1 MAAAEPQ
8 IGGAG
13 RTFQS
18 LAKQRVALQTVDAI
32 KEMIRCG
39 ELGPHQALPPERELA
54 RALDISRPTLREA
67 IGALTAMNIL
77 ESHHGDGTFVTGL
90 TPQLLSE
97 PISFLLQV
105 DPSSA
110 RYLADVVASLE
121 VGAARL
127 AAARITADE
136 LDRLETLAGQPGEPA
151 GADFHRAVVAAAHN
165 PIYQDLHAS
174 VVLLAG
180 TADAAPGRQ
189 TIEQHVEI
197 VSALRRHAPQDAAEL
212 MLRHL
217 RRDDNDDDRHDD
229 RDDRRDDRDDRRDD
243 EGHDQDTAREDA

>member
-1 MAAAEPQ
+1 MAAAEPEV
-8 IGGAG
+8 GGAG

-32 KEMIRCG
+32 KEMIRAG

-77 ESHHGDGTFVTGL
+77 ESHHGDGTFVTSL

-105 DPSSA
+105 DASSA
-110 RYLADVVASLE
+110 RYLGDVVASLE

-127 AAARITADE
+127 AATRITADE
-136 LDRLETLAGQPGEPA
+136 LDRLELLAGQPGEPA
-151 GADFHRAVVAAAHN
+151 GADFHRALVASAHN

-174 VVLLAG
+174 VAELAG
-180 TADAAPGRQ
+180 VVDAVPGRQ
-189 TIEQHVEI
+189 MVEQHRQI
-197 VSALRRHAPQDAAEL
+197 VDALRRHAPHDAAAL
-212 MLRHL
+212 MLEHL
-217 RRDDNDDDRHDD
+217 GHL
-229 RDDRRDDRDDRRDD
+229 DRRDDQ
-243 EGHDQDTAREDA
+243 GPDQDPPKEDA

>member
-8 IGGAG
+8 VGGAT

-39 ELGPHQALPPERELA
+39 ELEPHQALPPERELA

-105 DPSSA
+105 DPSNA
-110 RYLADVVASLE
+110 GYLADIRTSLE

-127 AAARITADE
+127 AAARITDDE
-136 LDRLETLAGQPGEPA
+136 LDRLELLAGQPGEQA
-151 GADFHRAVVAAAHN
+151 GAAFHRAVIESAHN

-174 VVLLAG
+174 VVRLASPG
-180 TADAAPGRQ
+180 DDPDDGQPRAQTNRRHRAIAD
-189 TIEQHVEI
+189 
-197 VSALRRHAPQDAAEL
+197 ALRRRAPGDATEAMLTHYTAE
-212 MLRHL
+212 
-217 RRDDNDDDRHDD
+217 
-229 RDDRRDDRDDRRDD
+229 
-243 EGHDQDTAREDA
+243 EDA

>member
-1 MAAAEPQ
+1 MTAAEPQ
-8 IGGAG
+8 VGGPS

-32 KEMIRCG
+32 KEMIRAG

-77 ESHHGDGTFVTGL
+77 ESHHGDGTFVTSL

-105 DPSSA
+105 DASNA

-121 VGAARL
+121 AGAARL
-127 AAARITADE
+127 AAARITPDE
-136 LDRLETLAGQPGEPA
+136 LDRLEMLASRPGESA
-151 GADFHRAVVAAAHN
+151 GADFHRALVATAHN

-180 TADAAPGRQ
+180 AADGAPGRQ
-189 TIEQHVEI
+189 TIEQHQAI
-197 VSALRRHAPQDAAEL
+197 VTALRRHAPQDAAEL
-212 MLRHL
+212 MLAHL
-217 RRDDNDDDRHDD
+217 RQ
-229 RDDRRDDRDDRRDD
+229 DDRRDD
-243 EGHDQDTAREDA
+243 EELDQDTAKEDA

>member
-1 MAAAEPQ
+1 MAAGEPQ
-8 IGGAG
+8 VGGTI

-77 ESHHGDGTFVTGL
+77 ESHHGDGTFVTSL

-105 DPSSA
+105 DASSA
-110 RYLADVVASLE
+110 RYLADVVESLE

-136 LDRLETLAGQPGEPA
+136 LDRLELLASQPGESA
-151 GADFHRAVVAAAHN
+151 GADFHRLVVAAAHN

-174 VVLLAG
+174 VVLLADA
-180 TADAAPGRQ
+180 ADAAPGRP
-189 TIEQHVEI
+189 TVEQHEQI
-197 VSALRRHAPQDAAEL
+197 VSALRRHAPQEAAALMRQHLDAAK
-212 MLRHL
+212 
-217 RRDDNDDDRHDD
+217 
-229 RDDRRDDRDDRRDD
+229 
-243 EGHDQDTAREDA
+243 GDA

>member
-1 MAAAEPQ
+1 MAAEPQ
-8 IGGAG
+8 PEAAG

-105 DPSSA
+105 DPSNA
-110 RYLADVVASLE
+110 RYLADVRTSLE

-127 AAARITADE
+127 AAARITDDE
-136 LDRLETLAGQPGEPA
+136 LDRLELLASQPGEQA
-151 GADFHRAVVAAAHN
+151 GADFHRAVVEAARN

-174 VVLLAG
+174 VVRLAG
-180 TADAAPGRQ
+180 ASGAPDDGRPRAQTSRGHRTIAD
-189 TIEQHVEI
+189 
-197 VSALRRHAPQDAAEL
+197 ALRRRAPRDAADA
-212 MLRHL
+212 MLAH
-217 RRDDNDDDRHDD
+217 
-229 RDDRRDDRDDRRDD
+229 
-243 EGHDQDTAREDA
+243 DTAEEAEEGA

>member
-1 MAAAEPQ
+1 MAAAEPEV
-8 IGGAG
+8 GGVG

-32 KEMIRCG
+32 KEMIRAG

-77 ESHHGDGTFVTGL
+77 ESHHGDGTFVTSL

-105 DPSSA
+105 DASSA

-127 AAARITADE
+127 AATRITADE
-136 LDRLETLAGQPGEPA
+136 LDRLELLAGQPGESAAA
-151 GADFHRAVVAAAHN
+151 GFHRALVASADN

-174 VVLLAG
+174 MVQLAG
-180 TADAAPGRQ
+180 AVDGAPGGQ
-189 TIEQHVEI
+189 TIEQHQQI
-197 VSALRRHAPQDAAEL
+197 VDALRRRAPQDAAEL
-212 MLRHL
+212 MLQHL
-217 RRDDNDDDRHDD
+217 RHDDRHDD
-229 RDDRRDDRDDRRDD
+229 
-243 EGHDQDTAREDA
+243 EGPAQHRPKEDA

>member
-1 MAAAEPQ
+1 MAAGETQ
-8 IGGAG
+8 DGGAI

-54 RALDISRPTLREA
+54 RALEISRPTLREA

-77 ESHHGDGTFVTGL
+77 ESHHGDGTFVTSL

-105 DPSSA
+105 DASSA
-110 RYLADVVASLE
+110 RYLADVVESLE

-136 LDRLETLAGQPGEPA
+136 LDRLELLASQPGEA
-151 GADFHRAVVAAAHN
+151 ADADFHRAVVASAHN

-174 VVLLAG
+174 VVQLAG
-180 TADAAPGRQ
+180 TADAAPGRR
-189 TIEQHVEI
+189 TTEQHEQI

-212 MLRHL
+212 MQQHV
-217 RRDDNDDDRHDD
+217 RHDD
-229 RDDRRDDRDDRRDD
+229 GHDD
-243 EGHDQDTAREDA
+243 EGHHQDTAKEDA